1 MPPFALELAR
11 RGSSSEPG
19 LCFRRGASHPAVL
32 DDGVKNSEALLLVQT
47 ASVLHRPWTILQ
59 VYEALK
65 QGKQLICVHVTGSG
79 YDFNTV
85 REFLTN
91 VRRSGT

>member
-1 MPPFALELAR
+1 MQLCEPVVEEMGDEEEGIHLNDDLQEL
-11 RGSSSEPG
+11 
-19 LCFRRGASHPAVL
+19 L

-47 ASVLHRPWTILQ
+47 ASVLHRPWTIVQ

-91 VRRSGT
+91 VRRSAT